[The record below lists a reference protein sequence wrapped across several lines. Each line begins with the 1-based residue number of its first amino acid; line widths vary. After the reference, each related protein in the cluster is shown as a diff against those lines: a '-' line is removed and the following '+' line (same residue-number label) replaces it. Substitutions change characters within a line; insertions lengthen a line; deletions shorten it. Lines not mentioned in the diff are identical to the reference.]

1 MLKTILSISGK
12 PGLYKLVSHGKNMLI
27 VESLTDNKRVPAYA
41 KDKVISLGDIAIYT
55 DETEVPL
62 HEVLTSVKNKEE
74 GKAASLVPS
83 KATTDQLRAYFAEVL
98 PSYDRERVYPSDIKK
113 LLSWYNILINA
124 GITDFTPEDAPLFQQ
139 LHDAPWEED
148 VVITPYFTLHKHR
161 ADFEEVNF
169 HEYFDMVFFDAFA
182 PEKQPEMW
190 NEQLFRSLYVTMNT
204 GGILTTYC
212 AKGVIRRL
220 LQAVGFRVERLPGP
234 PGGKREILRAT
245 KVIGNQELK
254 QSIIQP

>member
-124 GITDFTPEDAPLFQQ
+124 GITDFTPEDAPAEKEAAEKEAEYTKLFANPYNAAKYGYIDDVIEPRNTRFRVIRALQQ
-139 LHDAPWEED
+139 LQTKKLSNPAK
-148 VVITPYFTLHKHR
+148 KH
-161 ADFEEVNF
+161 
-169 HEYFDMVFFDAFA
+169 
-182 PEKQPEMW
+182 
-190 NEQLFRSLYVTMNT
+190 
-204 GGILTTYC
+204 
-212 AKGVIRRL
+212 
-220 LQAVGFRVERLPGP
+220 
-234 PGGKREILRAT
+234 
-245 KVIGNQELK
+245 GNIPL
-254 QSIIQP
+254 

>member
-1 MLKTILSISGK
+1 MHLRYFSNEVNCPHDGRIPLFLITFATSKFNTNRK
-12 PGLYKLVSHGKNMLI
+12 YKLVSHGKNMLI

-74 GKAASLVPS
+74 GKTASLVPS

-124 GITDFTPEDAPLFQQ
+124 GITDFTPEDAP
-139 LHDAPWEED
+139 A
-148 VVITPYFTLHKHR
+148 
-161 ADFEEVNF
+161 
-169 HEYFDMVFFDAFA
+169 
-182 PEKQPEMW
+182 EKEAA
-190 NEQLFRSLYVTMNT
+190 EKE
-204 GGILTTYC
+204 
-212 AKGVIRRL
+212 A
-220 LQAVGFRVERLPGP
+220 E
-234 PGGKREILRAT
+234 
-245 KVIGNQELK
+245 
-254 QSIIQP
+254 